1 LQKALIVFN
10 NGHSSMQCQIID
22 SSDLGAK
29 LTLADM
35 FLCPREFV
43 LRPQSNGPR
52 QCVVMWR
59 KDSQIG
65 VRYV

>member
-29 LTLADM
+29 LTPADM

-43 LRPQSNGPR
+43 LRPQSSGPR